1 MWSLTLQL
9 DFFHHS
15 SWGLVIKMLD
25 IEVRELDGV
34 YEKPKQNPALIL
46 NADYR
51 PLSYFPLSLLSW
63 QEAIKSVYLGR
74 VNVVAEYEEIVRSEK
89 LSLAMPSVVVL
100 KSFISPKKIVPFT
113 RFNLFLRDTFTCQYC
128 GKKEKELTFDH
139 VLPRSRGGKTR
150 WDNVVAACIGC
161 NIKKSNK
168 AASKAGMKLLKT
180 PIRPSPETL
189 LNNGRKFPP
198 QNVHKTWTDFLYWD
212 IELDG

>member
-1 MWSLTLQL
+1 
-9 DFFHHS
+9 
-15 SWGLVIKMLD
+15 MLD

-100 KSFISPKKIVPFT
+100 
-113 RFNLFLRDTFTCQYC
+113 
-128 GKKEKELTFDH
+128 
-139 VLPRSRGGKTR
+139 
-150 WDNVVAACIGC
+150 
-161 NIKKSNK
+161 
-168 AASKAGMKLLKT
+168 
-180 PIRPSPETL
+180 
-189 LNNGRKFPP
+189 
-198 QNVHKTWTDFLYWD
+198 
-212 IELDG
+212 